1 MGENMLEVKNI
12 SKAFP
17 LKEGK
22 LHAVRDVSFQVKEG
36 EIFGIIG
43 LSGAGKSTLL
53 RCINALERPDSGEVW
68 MDGQNLLA
76 MSEDHLL
83 QKRKEIGMI
92 FQGFHLLMQRN
103 ALQNVLLPAMF
114 HHQDKKKAE
123 QKAIEMLELVGLSDK
138 KEAYPANLSGGQK
151 QRLAIARALVTSP
164 RLLLSDEA
172 TSALDPQTTEQILR
186 LLKEIVAA
194 YGLSIVMITHQME
207 VAKEICDTVAVME
220 DGAIIE
226 QGTVHDMFLRP
237 KEKRTREMILGIKE
251 EETEP
256 VAADG
261 RPVYRLGFERYTA
274 TSPIISR
281 AIRRYDVDINIL
293 AGNIHQIQEDQIGT
307 LYVEIWGDDNQ
318 IAETLQ
324 YLTENGITWEVSA

>member
-1 MGENMLEVKNI
+1 MLALKNV

-17 LKEGK
+17 VKGGR
-22 LHAVRDVSFQVKEG
+22 LHAVREVSFDVKEG

-53 RCINALERPDSGEVW
+53 RCINALEKPDAGEVW
-68 MDGQNLLA
+68 MDGQNLLNLP
-76 MSEDHLL
+76 EKELL

-92 FQGFHLLMQRN
+92 FQGFHLLMQKN
-103 ALQNVLLPAMF
+103 ALQNVLLPANL
-114 HHQDKKKAE
+114 HHQNPKEAREKALH
-123 QKAIEMLELVGLSDK
+123 MLDRVGLSDK

-172 TSALDPQTTEQILR
+172 TSALDPQTTEQILT
-186 LLKEIVAA
+186 LLKSIVRE

-220 DGAIIE
+220 NGSVIE
-226 QGTVHDMFLRP
+226 QGPVEELFLRP
-237 KEKRTREMILGIKE
+237 KEKRTREMILGMREDEI
-251 EETEP
+251 EP
-256 VAADG
+256 VSAEG
-261 RPVYRLGFERYTA
+261 RPVYRLGFEQYTA

-281 AIRRYDVDINIL
+281 AVRRFGVDINIL
-293 AGNIHQIQEDQIGT
+293 AGNIHQVKDEQIGT
-307 LYVEIWGDDNQ
+307 LYVEIWGDPARVED
-318 IAETLQ
+318 TLN
-324 YLTENGITWEVSA
+324 YLTENGIRWEVRRCN